1 MVLEGANGPLCPIA
15 AMHVRQNKLEGGLPL
30 EDDSFFVGR
39 AGFVIQD
46 LEINGETPGCQAGH
60 DCIVGGN
67 PMSIAL
73 GLEGLLKDEV
83 AIGVK
88 GDHHILVTGTSS
100 DREAAGVIS
109 KELAQWLCY
118 DVDLVGRCISGR

>member
-1 MVLEGANGPLCPIA
+1 
-15 AMHVRQNKLEGGLPL
+15 
-30 EDDSFFVGR
+30 
-39 AGFVIQD
+39 
-46 LEINGETPGCQAGH
+46 
-60 DCIVGGN
+60 
-67 PMSIAL
+67 MSIAL
-73 GLEGLLKDEV
+73 GLESLLKDEV

-118 DVDLVGRCISGR
+118 DVDLVGRCINRR